1 LAKAAITDGRYH
13 GAGDYR
19 ADTRYRHQLAATLA
33 SMRQNLDLLGDVF
46 DTLIKTPPIGAEIS
60 YDPDHAR

>member
-1 LAKAAITDGRYH
+1 M
-13 GAGDYR
+13 
-19 ADTRYRHQLAATLA
+19 AATMALA
-33 SMRQNLDLLGDVF
+33 IIGPIPGTVINWRYLDLLGDVF